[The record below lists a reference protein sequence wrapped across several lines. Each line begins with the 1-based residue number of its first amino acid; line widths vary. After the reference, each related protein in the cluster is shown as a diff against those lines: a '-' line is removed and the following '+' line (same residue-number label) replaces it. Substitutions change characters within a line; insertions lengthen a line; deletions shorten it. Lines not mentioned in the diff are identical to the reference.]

1 MYTWNGTLATFIAIL
16 AVAALVSCKSKEQGI
31 QLPAEHGIQL
41 PAAERPNEDQIIRG
55 IKKSDTV
62 YRLEK
67 KDSTLY

>member
-31 QLPAEHGIQL
+31 RL

-55 IKKSDTV
+55 FKKSDTV
-62 YRLEK
+62 YRLGK
-67 KDSTLY
+67 KNSTRY